1 MSSPIKKFLIFDKLW
16 KIIIF
21 LIFSAIIIGSALFS
35 IIYAITNFGNLL
47 QIPIIAIS
55 VIIIL
60 LYALIYFRLYRK
72 KGKIITAILS
82 VLLCLLLTIPNSI
95 TFLTIYGKNAMLQ
108 SNNIHTIPPD
118 VDAFIDENG
127 IVSYNGKNYIY
138 NENITTILFM
148 GVDKNNI
155 DKTYKNGKNG
165 QADAIYAVT
174 IDTQTGETTVISIS
188 RDTMTDIKIYSGEG
202 NYIRTEKRQLCLAY
216 AYGDGKEMSC
226 ESTIWSLSNVLCG
239 VPINTYMAIDLNAVR
254 VLNDAVG
261 GVKVPAYN
269 SSMTKKTGKMITLR
283 GNAVYNYIRSR
294 NINKTDSNAHRMTR
308 QIDYLK
314 AFSAKAIEQTKN
326 NISTPVDLYNKVNKY
341 SVSTL
346 SVDKIT
352 FLTSVFLNGNMH
364 IEFKNIEGEIGVEGN
379 YAAFYPDNQKL
390 YELVL
395 DVFYK
400 EI

>member
-1 MSSPIKKFLIFDKLW
+1 MSSPIKKILIFDRVW

-21 LIFSAIIIGSALFS
+21 LFISAVIVGSAQFS
-35 IIYAITNFGNLL
+35 IIYALINFSNILK
-47 QIPIIAIS
+47 IPIIIIS
-55 VIIIL
+55 VIAL
-60 LYALIYFRLYRK
+60 FLYTLIYFRLYKK
-72 KGKIITAILS
+72 KGKIITAILAI
-82 VLLCLLLTIPNSI
+82 LLCLLLAIPNSI
-95 TFLTIYGKNAMLQ
+95 SFLTMYGKNAMLE
-108 SNNIHTIPPD
+108 NNSIHTIPPD

-148 GVDKNNI
+148 GIDKTNI

-174 IDTQTGETTVISIS
+174 IDTSNGDTTVIGIS

-216 AYGDGKEMSC
+216 AYGDGKDMSC
-226 ESTIWSLSNVLCG
+226 ESTIWSVSNVLCG
-239 VPINTYMAIDLNAVR
+239 VPINTYMAVDLNAVR

-261 GVKVPAYN
+261 GVAVPAYN

-283 GNAVYNYIRSR
+283 GNDVYKYIRSR
-294 NINKTDSNAHRMTR
+294 NINKTESNAHRMTR

-314 AFSAKAIEQTKN
+314 AFSSKAIERTKKD
-326 NISTPVDLYNKVNKY
+326 ISTPVNLYNKVNKY

-352 FLTSVFLNGNMH
+352 FLTSVFLDGNMN

>member
-254 VLNDAVG
+254 ILNDAVG

-269 SSMTKKTGKMITLR
+269 SNMTKKTGKMITLR

>member
-1 MSSPIKKFLIFDKLW
+1 MSSPIKKFLIFNKIW

-21 LIFSAIIIGSALFS
+21 LIISALIIGSSLFS
-35 IIYAITNFGNLL
+35 IIYASINFSNILRT
-47 QIPIIAIS
+47 PIIIIS
-55 VIIIL
+55 VISI
-60 LYALIYFRLYRK
+60 LIYILIYSRLYRK
-72 KGKIITAILS
+72 KGKIFTSILS
-82 VLLCLLLTIPNSI
+82 VFLCLLLIIPNGIS
-95 TFLTIYGKNAMLQ
+95 FLTIYGKNAMLQ
-108 SNNIHTIPPD
+108 NNNIHTIPPD
-118 VDAFIDENG
+118 VDAYIDENG
-127 IVSYNGKNYIY
+127 IINYNGKNYIY
-138 NENITTILFM
+138 NDNITTILFL
-148 GVDKNNI
+148 GIDKNDI

-174 IDTQTGETTVISIS
+174 IDTETGDTTVIGVS

-239 VPINTYMAIDLNAVR
+239 IPINTYMAVDLNAVK

-261 GVKVPAYN
+261 GVRVPAYDSN
-269 SSMTKKTGKMITLR
+269 MAEKTGKMITLH
-283 GNAVYNYIRSR
+283 GDDVYKYIRSR
-294 NINKTDSNAHRMTR
+294 NMDKTESNAHRMTR

-314 AFSAKAIEQTKN
+314 AFSAKAIERTKKD
-326 NISTPVDLYNKVNKY
+326 ISTPVDLYNKVNKY

-352 FLTSVFLNGNMH
+352 FLTSVFLNGNMN

-379 YAAFYPDNQKL
+379 YAAFYPDSQKL

-395 DVFYK
+395 EIFYK
-400 EI
+400 

>member
-21 LIFSAIIIGSALFS
+21 LIFSAIIIGNALFS
-35 IIYAITNFGNLL
+35 IIYAIINFGNLL
-47 QIPIIAIS
+47 RIPIIAIS

>member
-1 MSSPIKKFLIFDKLW
+1 MSSPIKKFLIFNEIW

-21 LIFSAIIIGSALFS
+21 LIISALIIGSSFFS
-35 IIYAITNFGNLL
+35 IIYASINFSNILRT
-47 QIPIIAIS
+47 PIIIIS
-55 VIIIL
+55 VISI
-60 LYALIYFRLYRK
+60 LIYILIYSRLYRK
-72 KGKIITAILS
+72 KGKIFTSILS
-82 VLLCLLLTIPNSI
+82 VFLCLLLIIPNGIS
-95 TFLTIYGKNAMLQ
+95 FLTIYGKNAMLQ
-108 SNNIHTIPPD
+108 NNNIHTIPPD
-118 VDAFIDENG
+118 VDAYIDENG
-127 IVSYNGKNYIY
+127 IINYNGKNYIY
-138 NENITTILFM
+138 NDNITTILFL
-148 GVDKNNI
+148 GIDKNDI

-174 IDTQTGETTVISIS
+174 IDTETGDTTVIGVS

-239 VPINTYMAIDLNAVR
+239 IPINTYMAVDLNAVK

-261 GVKVPAYN
+261 GVRVPAYDSN
-269 SSMTKKTGKMITLR
+269 MAEKTGKMITLH
-283 GNAVYNYIRSR
+283 GDDVYKYIRSR
-294 NINKTDSNAHRMTR
+294 NMDKTESNAHRMTR

-314 AFSAKAIEQTKN
+314 AFSAKAIERTKKD
-326 NISTPVDLYNKVNKY
+326 ISTPVDLYNKVNKY

-352 FLTSVFLNGNMH
+352 FLTSVFLNGNMN

-379 YAAFYPDNQKL
+379 YAAFYPDSQKL

-395 DVFYK
+395 EIFYK

>member
-16 KIIIF
+16 KIVIF

-35 IIYAITNFGNLL
+35 IIYAIINFGNLL

-364 IEFKNIEGEIGVEGN
+364 IEFKNIEGKISVEGN

>member
-16 KIIIF
+16 KIVIF

-35 IIYAITNFGNLL
+35 IIYAIINFGNLL

-254 VLNDAVG
+254 ILNDAVG

-269 SSMTKKTGKMITLR
+269 SNMTKKTGKMITLR

>member
-16 KIIIF
+16 KIVIF

-35 IIYAITNFGNLL
+35 IIYAIINFGNLL

-55 VIIIL
+55 IIIIL

-254 VLNDAVG
+254 ILNDAVG

-269 SSMTKKTGKMITLR
+269 SNMTKKTGKMITLR

-294 NINKTDSNAHRMTR
+294 NIDKTDSNAHRMTR

>member
-269 SSMTKKTGKMITLR
+269 SNMTKKTGKMITLR

>member
-1 MSSPIKKFLIFDKLW
+1 MSSPIKKFLIFNKIW

-21 LIFSAIIIGSALFS
+21 LIISALIIGSSFFS
-35 IIYAITNFGNLL
+35 IIYASINFSNILRT
-47 QIPIIAIS
+47 PIIIIS
-55 VIIIL
+55 VISI
-60 LYALIYFRLYRK
+60 LIYILIYSRLYRK
-72 KGKIITAILS
+72 KGKIFTSILS
-82 VLLCLLLTIPNSI
+82 VFLCLLLIIPNGIS
-95 TFLTIYGKNAMLQ
+95 FLTIYGKNAMLQ
-108 SNNIHTIPPD
+108 NNNIHTIPPD
-118 VDAFIDENG
+118 VDAYIDENG
-127 IVSYNGKNYIY
+127 IINYNGKNYIY
-138 NENITTILFM
+138 NDNITTILFL
-148 GVDKNNI
+148 GIDKNDI

-174 IDTQTGETTVISIS
+174 IDTETGDTTVIGVS

-239 VPINTYMAIDLNAVR
+239 IPINTYMAVDLNAVK

-261 GVKVPAYN
+261 GVRVPAYDSN
-269 SSMTKKTGKMITLR
+269 MAEKTGKMITLH
-283 GNAVYNYIRSR
+283 GDDVYKYIRSR
-294 NINKTDSNAHRMTR
+294 NMDKTESNAHRMTR

-314 AFSAKAIEQTKN
+314 AFSAKAIERTKKD
-326 NISTPVDLYNKVNKY
+326 ISTPVDLYNKVNKY

-352 FLTSVFLNGNMH
+352 FLTSVFLNGNMN

-379 YAAFYPDNQKL
+379 YAAFYPDSQKL

-395 DVFYK
+395 EIFYK

>member
-16 KIIIF
+16 KIVIF

-35 IIYAITNFGNLL
+35 IIYAIINFGNLL

-269 SSMTKKTGKMITLR
+269 SNMTKKTGKMITLR

-364 IEFKNIEGEIGVEGN
+364 IEFKNIEGKIGVEGN